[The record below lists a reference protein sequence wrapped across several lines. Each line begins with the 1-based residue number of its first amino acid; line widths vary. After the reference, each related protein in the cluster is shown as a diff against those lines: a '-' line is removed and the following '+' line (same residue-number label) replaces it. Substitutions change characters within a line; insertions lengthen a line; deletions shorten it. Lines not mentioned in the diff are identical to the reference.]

1 MLLFVG
7 VVAVLGIIAW
17 ARPDPLAGVAEVEGI
32 IGLAWQRAPLVA
44 AVAVTSLA
52 IAVGAPVLSG
62 SRSNRATAR
71 ALAAYMAVTAI
82 APAIGAFPVPLI
94 GMSMSPVIGFWLG
107 IGMLVA
113 QRRQAR

>member
-52 IAVGAPVLSG
+52 IAVGAPVLSS
-62 SRSNRATAR
+62 SRSNRAPAR